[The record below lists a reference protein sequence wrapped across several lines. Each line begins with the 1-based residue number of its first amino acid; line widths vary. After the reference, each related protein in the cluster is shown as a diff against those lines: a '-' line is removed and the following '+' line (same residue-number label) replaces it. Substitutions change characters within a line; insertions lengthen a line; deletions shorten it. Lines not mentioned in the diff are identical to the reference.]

1 MMTQAIVFLVDT
13 VLGLYALALLL
24 RFLLQL
30 VRAPARNQV
39 SHFIGALTDPVVR
52 PARRI
57 VPGWGGFDLSTL
69 LLAWLCRLLLRL
81 TVALLDL
88 LSGGFGSFPLLTSA
102 LMAAL
107 DVLRLGLYVAM
118 GAVILQAVLS
128 WVAPFSPLAPV
139 VDSLTRPM
147 LRPIQR
153 RVPTV
158 GNVDLSPLVLLILLQ
173 LILMVPL
180 QWLTSLVLGSLAG

>member
-1 MMTQAIVFLVDT
+1 MMAQAIVFLVDT

-30 VRAPARNQV
+30 VRAPARNRV

-69 LLAWLCRLLLRL
+69 LLAWMCRLLLRL

-107 DVLRLGLYVAM
+107 DVLRMGLYVAM
-118 GAVILQAVLS
+118 AAVILQAVLS
-128 WVAPFSPLAPV
+128 WIAPFSPLAPV

-180 QWLTSLVLGSLAG
+180 QWLTSLVLGSLGG

>member
-24 RFLLQL
+24 RVLLQL
-30 VRAPARNQV
+30 VRAPARNPV
-39 SHFIGALTDPVVR
+39 SQFIGALTDPVVR

-57 VPGWGGFDLSTL
+57 IPGWGGFDLSTL

-81 TVALLDL
+81 TVTLLDL
-88 LSGGFGSFPLLTSA
+88 LSAGFGSLPLLTLA
-102 LMAAL
+102 LMAGL

-118 GAVILQAVLS
+118 GAVVLQAVLS
-128 WVAPFSPLAPV
+128 WIAPFSPIAPV

-147 LRPIQR
+147 LRPIQKR
-153 RVPTV
+153 LPMV
-158 GNVDLSPLVLLILLQ
+158 GKVDSSPLVLLIVRQ
-173 LILMVPL
+173 LILMVLL
-180 QWLTSLVLGSLAG
+180 QWLTSLMLGSFGG

>member
-1 MMTQAIVFLVDT
+1 MMIQAFVFLVDT
-13 VLGLYALALLL
+13 VLGLYALALML

-30 VRAPARNQV
+30 VRAPARNPV

-57 VPGWGGFDLSTL
+57 IPGWGGFDLSTL
-69 LLAWLCRLLLRL
+69 VLAWLCRLLLR
-81 TVALLDL
+81 VAMDVLDL
-88 LSGGFGSFPLLTSA
+88 LSGGYGSLALLTSA
-102 LMAAL
+102 LMAVL

-118 GAVILQAVLS
+118 GAVILQAILS

-147 LRPIQR
+147 LRPIQK
-153 RVPTV
+153 RVPLV

-180 QWLTSLVLGSLAG
+180 QWLTALVIGSLGI